1 MIVFEVIQNDRAGT
15 IVHKLAALIKESR
28 VIFIGFDH
36 EKLRLGQ
43 ASRMSEILRNTA
55 DQKTRIQSAVFQN
68 PSQHRAGCGFSVRPG
83 NGKHVTAVQNILLQ
97 PLWSGAVRQSAVE
110 NFLEQRIAS
119 TNCIADDI

>member
-55 DQKTRIQSAVFQN
+55 DQKLGFNPQSSKIQASIELVVVLPCVPA
-68 PSQHRAGCGFSVRPG
+68 
-83 NGKHVTAVQNILLQ
+83 T
-97 PLWSGAVRQSAVE
+97 
-110 NFLEQRIAS
+110 AS
-119 TNCIADDI
+119 T